1 MVDFQVFTDKF
12 ESFIGTNFWTMIIAW
27 INLLLVYLILRK
39 FLFKPVKKMID
50 ERQKEVD
57 DMYAA
62 AESSKTDAAA
72 MKAEYEERLE
82 KAEEE
87 SDEIVRTAIRKA
99 QLKEETILRE
109 ADEKA
114 ARVLA
119 RAEEQIELEKKQAV
133 SDIKDEVSGMAISIA
148 SAVIAR
154 DVSEEEDARRQREEI
169 SRQTVEVADK
179 VVDKQMRIVQE
190 IASLLGETAAE
201 TKIALSKLKE
211 SITNE

>member
-1 MVDFQVFTDKF
+1 
-12 ESFIGTNFWTMIIAW
+12 MIIAW

-57 DMYAA
+57 DMYAD

-154 DVSEEEDARRQREEI
+154 DVSEEEHAQLIDDFI
-169 SRQTVEVADK
+169 SKMGDEND
-179 VVDKQMRIVQE
+179 
-190 IASLLGETAAE
+190 
-201 TKIALSKLKE
+201 
-211 SITNE
+211 

>member
-1 MVDFQVFTDKF
+1 
-12 ESFIGTNFWTMIIAW
+12 
-27 INLLLVYLILRK
+27 
-39 FLFKPVKKMID
+39 MID

-57 DMYAA
+57 DMYAD

-114 ARVLA
+114 A
-119 RAEEQIELEKKQAV
+119 AEAKAATEKNAKAAAV
-133 SDIKDEVSGMAISIA
+133 DF
-148 SAVIAR
+148 
-154 DVSEEEDARRQREEI
+154 
-169 SRQTVEVADK
+169 
-179 VVDKQMRIVQE
+179 
-190 IASLLGETAAE
+190 
-201 TKIALSKLKE
+201 
-211 SITNE
+211 